1 MGEHASRFMDILQST
16 GQSVWQLLSIHPPGK
31 NNSPYASA
39 SGFAGDVNLL
49 DSARPVHAFTSGGL
63 IEFRKNNPWVHD
75 WAMFLIAKTEHDG
88 APWYEWDEK
97 IRARDPE
104 QLENL
109 RDKCRREYWNHIGEQ
124 LSFEIQWTEFQS
136 HAEKRGIELIGD
148 FPLYV
153 AVDSAD
159 VWANQHLFNLE
170 EHMTLDF
177 NWDSHN
183 SEGYSWLVQR
193 LAVSLRRFSRVRINQ
208 LSSLEKITE
217 EIKDGLFSAM
227 RNKIGEYKIIA
238 ENQGEITEKFDQMC
252 SRHNFS
258 RMAVLHFGFTGSQN
272 NLNHPDN
279 ISKHAVCY
287 TSSHDNDTTVGWYT
301 SVDQETRN
309 NISQSLDRGIVD
321 KSERPIHRQ
330 LMRSALSCEA
340 GTTIIPLQDVM
351 GLDSG
356 ARMFD
361 ADKSEQNWEWQFMW
375 VDLSQNHLNWL
386 AAATESTN
394 RWSGVVKKES
404 PTVSDE
410 ELVRFSGGLN

>member
-1 MGEHASRFMDILQST
+1 
-16 GQSVWQLLSIHPPGK
+16 
-31 NNSPYASA
+31 
-39 SGFAGDVNLL
+39 
-49 DSARPVHAFTSGGL
+49 
-63 IEFRKNNPWVHD
+63 
-75 WAMFLIAKTEHDG
+75 
-88 APWYEWDEK
+88 
-97 IRARDPE
+97 
-104 QLENL
+104 
-109 RDKCRREYWNHIGEQ
+109 
-124 LSFEIQWTEFQS
+124 
-136 HAEKRGIELIGD
+136 
-148 FPLYV
+148 
-153 AVDSAD
+153 
-159 VWANQHLFNLE
+159 
-170 EHMTLDF
+170 
-177 NWDSHN
+177 
-183 SEGYSWLVQR
+183 
-193 LAVSLRRFSRVRINQ
+193 
-208 LSSLEKITE
+208 
-217 EIKDGLFSAM
+217 M

-238 ENQGEITEKFDQMC
+238 ENQGEITEKFEHMC

-258 RMAVLHFGFTGSQN
+258 RMAVLHFGFSGSQN
-272 NLNHPDN
+272 NLNHP
-279 ISKHAVCY
+279 
-287 TSSHDNDTTVGWYT
+287 DNDTTVGWYT

-361 ADKSEQNWEWQFMW
+361 VDKSEQNWEWQFMW